1 MAKGRDAGA
10 LMNREVL
17 RFLVAGTA
25 AAGINWAAGMALAR
39 AMPFEAAIVLAY
51 LIGMASGFT
60 LNKLFVFPPT
70 DRPLLAQVQG
80 FAAVNLGGIVLVWVV
95 AVALRRWIMPDMLFG
110 LVPGGPIA
118 HGLAIGVSCVTSY
131 VGHRRVTFRPAEAV

>member
-1 MAKGRDAGA
+1 MAKGRDAEA

-39 AMPFEAAIVLAY
+39 AMPFEATIVLAY

-60 LNKLFVFPPT
+60 LYKLFVFPPT

-95 AVALRRWIMPDMLFG
+95 AGRAATLDHARDAVRALAGRPDRARACDRGVLSDELRRPSPRD
-110 LVPGGPIA
+110 
-118 HGLAIGVSCVTSY
+118 
-131 VGHRRVTFRPAEAV
+131 

>member
-1 MAKGRDAGA
+1 MAKGRDAEA

-25 AAGINWAAGMALAR
+25 AAGVNWAAGMALAR

-60 LNKLFVFPPT
+60 LYKLFVFPPT
-70 DRPLLAQVQG
+70 SRPLAAQVQD
-80 FAAVNLGGIVLVWVV
+80 FVAVNLGGIVLVWVV

-131 VGHRRVTFRPAEAV
+131 IGHRRVTFRPAEAV